1 MLNNKSIIEKI
12 SGNRNHWI
20 LAAILIIGSILR
32 FYNLSDL
39 PYSHDE
45 LSALL
50 RTDFNS
56 FGELIE
62 FGVKTDYHP
71 AGIQVFL
78 YYWVQLVGDSEWI
91 VKMPFILAS
100 IASIYLVFQVGKKW
114 KNETLGLICAAFL
127 ATTQYSVLYGTSAR
141 PYASGL
147 FFILVLV
154 NVYLSIRSHKA
165 PKPPYKKWIVF
176 VLAGAAA
183 AYNHHYSLFIAGT
196 LGIVGLFFLP
206 RKFLLQYVISG
217 IAILLLYLPHTSIL
231 LHQLSKGGVGG
242 ADGWLGV
249 PTPDFFGDYFGFLVH
264 FSIWPVV
271 VSVGILVYGI
281 FHSSVTKKSIGMQLL
296 SFALF
301 LFPILFGYYYS
312 RLENPILQFSILI
325 FSHFFLYLS
334 LFGHIKLLS
343 TMQNSIVVGSIL
355 VVNSLTL
362 IVNRQ
367 HYTINFQSIYEHVT
381 QDLNE
386 ARKLNQ
392 SIPAMIECSPA
403 ILDFYDKRNIHP
415 AHYERY
421 REFESMSQR
430 LAFIDSVHKESDYFY
445 VGGTSYLD
453 PTFIAMVQTKYP
465 YIVWQYN
472 YFSGSTILLS
482 KTKQT
487 NNLLISRYSNENWS
501 DGAKK
506 LPLTSDGYYLL
517 DSSEFSPS
525 FVGNFRE
532 LMESPSDLIDIKVTF
547 KSLETNADVRIVAL
561 LEHKDSILQYG
572 ATSSNEQEVN
582 GECNV
587 LVHSFLLNNK
597 KDYSKFEEAE
607 IKIYVWIPSQK
618 RIQFKDITISKRRG
632 NSIVYSLLEE
642 F

>member
-12 SGNRNHWI
+12 SSNRNHWI
-20 LAAILIIGSILR
+20 LAAILVIGSVLR

-62 FGVKTDYHP
+62 HGVKTDYHP

-78 YYWVQLVGDSEWI
+78 YYWVQLVGYSEWI
-91 VKMPFILAS
+91 VKLPFILAS
-100 IASIYLVFQVGKKW
+100 IASIYLVFEIGKKW

-154 NVYLSIRSHKA
+154 NVYLSIRSYCG
-165 PKPPYKKWIVF
+165 PQPPYKKWIVF
-176 VLAGAAA
+176 VLAGTAA
-183 AYNHHYSLFIAGT
+183 AYNHHYSLFIAGI

-206 RKFLLQYVISG
+206 RKFLFQYIISG

-242 ADGWLGV
+242 ADGWLGA

-264 FSIWPVV
+264 FSFWPVI
-271 VSVGILVYGI
+271 VSIGIVVYGL
-281 FHSSVTKKSIGMQLL
+281 FHSSVTKKSIGLQLL
-296 SFALF
+296 ALVLF

-334 LFGHIKLLS
+334 VFGHLKALS
-343 TMQNSIVVGSIL
+343 VLQNSIVIGSIL

-381 QDLNE
+381 LDLME
-386 ARKLNQ
+386 ARKSNAN
-392 SIPAMIECSPA
+392 IPAMIECSPT
-403 ILDFYDKRNIHP
+403 ILGFYDKRKVQAPI
-415 AHYERY
+415 YEKY
-421 REFESMSQR
+421 REFESTSQR
-430 LAFIDSVHKESDYFY
+430 LAFIDSVGQYSDYFY

-453 PTFIAMVQTKYP
+453 PTFIALVQTRYP
-465 YIVWQYN
+465 HIVWQRN
-472 YFSGSTILLS
+472 YFSGSTMLFS
-482 KTKQT
+482 KNKQS
-487 NNLLISRYSNENWS
+487 NNSLISRYSQEHWS

-506 LPLTSDGYYLL
+506 LHKNHDHYYEL
-517 DSSEFSPS
+517 DSLEFSPS
-525 FVGNFRE
+525 FVGKLHN
-532 LMESPSDLIDIKVTF
+532 LLESPNDIIDIQVTF
-547 KSLETNADVRIVAL
+547 NSLETNTDVKIVAL

-572 ATSSNEQEVN
+572 ATSSNEQEIN
-582 GECNV
+582 GECTV
-587 LVHSFLLNNK
+587 LVHSFRLNNK

-607 IKIYVWIPSQK
+607 IKIYLWIPAKES
-618 RIQFKDITISKRRG
+618 IQFKDIQISKRRG
-632 NSIVYSLLEE
+632 NPIVYSLLEK